1 MRAHY
6 QETRQSLTP
15 QKALQ
20 YLKEGNHRFLNN
32 LSINRNIL
40 QLVNETAEKQFP
52 FSAVLSCSDS
62 RVPVELIF
70 DQGLG
75 DIFSVRLAGNIAT
88 IYAIGS
94 LEYACKY
101 LDSKLIVVL
110 GHTGCGAVKSA
121 CDDIVDGNI
130 HNILDL
136 IKPAVDA
143 ETQTSGD
150 RTSSNKKFTENVAVL
165 NVKHQIDI
173 ILQSSDSLRGLMEKG
188 NIIVAGAIYN
198 VENGEVNF
206 LDEHNKKIND
216 KYGKMEIYQG

>member
-6 QETRQSLTP
+6 WETRQSMTP

-20 YLKEGNHRFLNN
+20 FLKEGNNRFLNN

-52 FSAVLSCSDS
+52 FTAVLSCSDS

-88 IYAIGS
+88 VYAIGS
-94 LEYACKY
+94 IEYACKY
-101 LDSKLIVVL
+101 LGSKLIVVL
-110 GHTGCGAVKSA
+110 GHTGCGAIKGA

-143 ETQTSGD
+143 ESQTQID
-150 RTSSNKKFTENVAVL
+150 RTSANKKFTDTV
-165 NVKHQIDI
+165 
-173 ILQSSDSLRGLMEKG
+173 SG
-188 NIIVAGAIYN
+188 
-198 VENGEVNF
+198 
-206 LDEHNKKIND
+206 
-216 KYGKMEIYQG
+216 